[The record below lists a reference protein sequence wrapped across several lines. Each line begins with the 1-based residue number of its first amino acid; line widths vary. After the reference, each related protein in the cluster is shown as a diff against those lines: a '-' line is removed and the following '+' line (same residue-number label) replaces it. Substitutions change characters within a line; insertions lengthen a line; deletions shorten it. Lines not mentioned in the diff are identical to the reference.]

1 MNTLHHLQMMSSNAG
16 GFNGGNT
23 RSDRGRLRICTQ
35 LHSTPLKIPRLKL
48 ENRRKH
54 ADRAYEPRKIFL
66 VLVLVLV
73 LSPAGNIF
81 VS

>member
-1 MNTLHHLQMMSSNAG
+1 MG
-16 GFNGGNT
+16 GT
-23 RSDRGRLRICTQ
+23 RGPIEEERICTQ

-54 ADRAYEPRKIFL
+54 SDRAYEPKKKFLIL
-66 VLVLVLV
+66 VLL
-73 LSPAGNIF
+73 PAGNIF